1 MAGAAA
7 GRATRKRDRHE
18 VVIANVDE
26 FTAIFDVDDFRRP
39 DTVAQELDLRHG
51 WPIPKTGRPFNEK
64 PGPPPQIARC
74 VRKCRQ
80 TRRKI
85 STFRG
90 RLRCGLLNSMTDS
103 GEDPFDWVGAT
114 LDGKYQVDA
123 VVGRGGFGVVYRA
136 HHLGFNEKVAV
147 KCLRIPQTLNGAARD
162 EFERNFLA
170 EGRLLHQLSR
180 STAGIVQA
188 LDVGAVVSPNKTWTP
203 FIVLEWLD
211 GQGLDA
217 NFAERLRLG
226 LGGRTLKAAV
236 ELLDSAARALALAH
250 EQGIAHRDIKPANL
264 FLAEVGG
271 RKTLKVLDFGIA
283 KVVTESESFTKAFE
297 ETGASL
303 QAFTARYGSPEQ
315 FSRRYGA
322 TGPWSDV
329 FSLALVLIEA
339 VIGRSALEGVDTA
352 QLFIAAADTTR
363 RPTLRAH
370 GVELGDAIEA
380 VLRTALAVDPKE
392 RYPNAGQFWDAL
404 LAAIASSGELP
415 LSLPGASASGGYP
428 ASSADSVTR
437 VEGDDAAAISN
448 PLSGAGAAPAAELTG
463 SAQLADATRPKP
475 AAAPTDP
482 RKSALIAGVLLFSV
496 GGLALWLSPSRTFTA
511 QGVSTT
517 SASAAPAGASASA
530 SAPPSASLAPSK
542 VESAQAKLAGR
553 GFAGL
558 PARDVPAGLV
568 SPNGAWLD
576 KFSVLRR
583 ENNQGLEYTQA
594 FARCADTGKT
604 LCTDAQWQRACD
616 TFPEVG
622 EAPSWTESLKDG
634 RVVVRGGGS
643 CAATKLVTE
652 GERDPQRI
660 GLCCD
665 RAVAMTSNSLQK
677 PFLSSTAGIVLK
689 LERTLNQRSI
699 DGFLDLSE
707 DHVVLNEHPRDKA
720 SLKSLLT
727 QSFAGARDLV
737 IVNDQ
742 CDISVS
748 AKKVVTKRSR
758 RVKKTSY
765 ETTGW
770 TAECQQTRHRDGK
783 AISAKSSYEFSATSK
798 LRAVTDN
805 EAPATTE

>member
-1 MAGAAA
+1 
-7 GRATRKRDRHE
+7 
-18 VVIANVDE
+18 
-26 FTAIFDVDDFRRP
+26 
-39 DTVAQELDLRHG
+39 
-51 WPIPKTGRPFNEK
+51 
-64 PGPPPQIARC
+64 
-74 VRKCRQ
+74 
-80 TRRKI
+80 
-85 STFRG
+85 
-90 RLRCGLLNSMTDS
+90 MTDS

-147 KCLRIPQTLNGAARD
+147 KCLRIPRTLSGAARD

-188 LDVGAVVSPNKTWTP
+188 LDVGALVSPNKTWTP

-211 GQGLDA
+211 GQSLA
-217 NFAERLRLG
+217 ENFAERLRTG
-226 LGGRTLKAAV
+226 LGGRTPKAAI
-236 ELLDSAARALALAH
+236 ELLDSAARALSLAH

-271 RKTLKVLDFGIA
+271 RRTLKVLDFGIA

-329 FSLALVLIEA
+329 FSLALVLVEA
-339 VIGRSALEGVDTA
+339 IVGHSALEGVDAA
-352 QLFIAAADTTR
+352 QLFIAAADATR

-370 GVELGDAIEA
+370 GIDLGDAIETVFA
-380 VLRTALAVDPKE
+380 TALAVDPKV
-392 RYPNAGQFWDAL
+392 RYPNAGEFWDAL
-404 LAAIASSGELP
+404 VAAVAANGEIP
-415 LSLPGASASGGYP
+415 LSLPSSGLSGRYAASNP
-428 ASSADSVTR
+428 DSATR
-437 VEGDDAAAISN
+437 VESAV
-448 PLSGAGAAPAAELTG
+448 TG
-463 SAQLADATRPKP
+463 SAPL
-475 AAAPTDP
+475 AAASATELTASGPLPEARSQPT
-482 RKSALIAGVLLFSV
+482 RVESRSSGAWQRLVAAGVLLSIV
-496 GGLALWLSPSRTFTA
+496 LVGLAVWRARTPTFTA
-511 QGVSTT
+511 QSV
-517 SASAAPAGASASA
+517 SASA
-530 SAPPSASLAPSK
+530 SVDASSHPSAALRGPGSVGTAPLSK
-542 VESAQAKLAGR
+542 PDAARAAIAGR

-568 SPNGAWLD
+568 TQSGAWLD

-583 ENNQGLEYTQA
+583 EENQGLLYSQA
-594 FARCADTGKT
+594 FARCTDTGKT
-604 LCTDAQWQRACD
+604 LCTDDQWQRACD
-616 TFPEVG
+616 SFPEVG
-622 EAPSWTESLKDG
+622 EAQSWTETLENG

-643 CAATKLVTE
+643 CKARQLVSQS
-652 GERDPQRI
+652 DKDAQRI

-665 RAVAMTSNSLQK
+665 RAIAMSSTSLQK
-677 PFLSSTAGIVLK
+677 PFLSSTAGVVLK

-707 DHVVLNEHPRDKA
+707 DHLTLNEHARNKA
-720 SLKSLLT
+720 QIKSLLT
-727 QSFAGARDLV
+727 HSFASARDLV

-748 AKKVVTKRSR
+748 AKKIVTKKPHRA
-758 RVKKTSY
+758 KKTSY

-770 TAECQQTRHRDGK
+770 TAVCRQTRHRDGK
-783 AISAKSSYEFSATSK
+783 GLSAKSTYEFSATSK
-798 LRAVTDN
+798 LRAITDS
-805 EAPATTE
+805 ESPTASE

>member
-1 MAGAAA
+1 
-7 GRATRKRDRHE
+7 
-18 VVIANVDE
+18 
-26 FTAIFDVDDFRRP
+26 
-39 DTVAQELDLRHG
+39 
-51 WPIPKTGRPFNEK
+51 
-64 PGPPPQIARC
+64 
-74 VRKCRQ
+74 
-80 TRRKI
+80 
-85 STFRG
+85 
-90 RLRCGLLNSMTDS
+90 MTDQ

-147 KCLRIPQTLNGAARD
+147 KCLRIPQTLQSTARD

-211 GQGLDA
+211 GQSLEA
-217 NFAERLRLG
+217 NFSERRRAG

-329 FSLALVLIEA
+329 FALALVLIEA
-339 VIGRSALEGVDTA
+339 VTGRSALEGVDIA
-352 QLFIAAADTTR
+352 QLFIASADPAR
-363 RPTLRAH
+363 RPTLRAQ
-370 GVELGDAIEA
+370 GVEVGDAIES
-380 VLRTALAVDPKE
+380 VLNHALAVDPKE
-392 RYPNAGQFWDAL
+392 RYANAGQFWDAL
-404 LAAIASSGELP
+404 LAALAESGDLP
-415 LSLPGASASGGYP
+415 LSLPSSSSSGRYVASNP
-428 ASSADSVTR
+428 DSVTR
-437 VEGDDAAAISN
+437 VDGAAIS
-448 PLSGAGAAPAAELTG
+448 APGSATELTA
-463 SAQLADATRPKP
+463 STPLPDPSSRANRPGASSHGWQRF
-475 AAAPTDP
+475 AA
-482 RKSALIAGVLLFSV
+482 AGVLLLVFL
-496 GGLALWLSPSRTFTA
+496 GGLALWLGRSPTFTA
-511 QGVSTT
+511 QGVSASSAPAASGAPSAAAAT
-517 SASAAPAGASASA
+517 SAANGSSAAS
-530 SAPPSASLAPSK
+530 SLVRPDGG
-542 VESAQAKLAGR
+542 VAKPVR

-568 SPNGAWLD
+568 SADGAWLD

-583 ENNQGLEYTQA
+583 EDNQGLEYNQA
-594 FARCADTGKT
+594 FARCADAGKT
-604 LCTDAQWQRACD
+604 LCTEAQWQRACD
-616 TFPEVG
+616 SFPEVG
-622 EAPSWTESLKDG
+622 EAASWTESLDDG
-634 RVVVRGGGS
+634 HVVIRGGGS
-643 CAATKLVTE
+643 CKPRKLVSE
-652 GERDPQRI
+652 ADKDPQRI

-665 RAVAMTSNSLQK
+665 RAVAMSSTSMQK
-677 PFLSSTAGIVLK
+677 SFLSSTAGYVLK
-689 LERTLNQRSI
+689 LERALNQRSI
-699 DGFLDLSE
+699 DNFLDLSE
-707 DHVVLNEHPRDKA
+707 DHVTLNEHPRDKA
-720 SLKSLLT
+720 SLEGLLT
-727 QSFAGARDLV
+727 QSFAAARDLV
-737 IVNDQ
+737 IVNDT
-742 CDISVS
+742 CDVSVS
-748 AKKVVTKRSR
+748 AKKVVVKRSR

-770 TAECQQTRHRDGK
+770 TAACQQTRHRDGK
-783 AISAKSSYEFSATSK
+783 AVSAKSTYEFSAVSK
-798 LRAVTDN
+798 LRAITDS
-805 EAPATTE
+805 EVHSSGE

>member
-1 MAGAAA
+1 
-7 GRATRKRDRHE
+7 
-18 VVIANVDE
+18 
-26 FTAIFDVDDFRRP
+26 
-39 DTVAQELDLRHG
+39 
-51 WPIPKTGRPFNEK
+51 
-64 PGPPPQIARC
+64 
-74 VRKCRQ
+74 
-80 TRRKI
+80 
-85 STFRG
+85 
-90 RLRCGLLNSMTDS
+90 MTDS

-136 HHLGFNEKVAV
+136 HHLGFNEKVAI
-147 KCLRIPQTLNGAARD
+147 KCLRIPRTLSGAARD

-188 LDVGAVVSPNKTWTP
+188 LDVGALVSPNKTWTP

-211 GQGLDA
+211 GQTLA
-217 NFAERLRLG
+217 ENFSERLRTG
-226 LGGRTLKAAV
+226 LGGRTPKAAI
-236 ELLDSAARALALAH
+236 ELLDGAARALALAH

-339 VIGRSALEGVDTA
+339 IVGHSALEGVDAA
-352 QLFIAAADTTR
+352 QLFIAAADTAR

-370 GVELGDAIEA
+370 GLDLGDAIEA
-380 VLRTALAVDPKE
+380 VLNKALAVDSKE
-392 RYPNAGQFWDAL
+392 RYPNASEFWDAL
-404 LAAIASSGELP
+404 LAAVAQRGDIPIS
-415 LSLPGASASGGYP
+415 LSSASLSGRHA
-428 ASSADSVTR
+428 ASNPDSVTR
-437 VEGDDAAAISN
+437 VDGAAVTGNRPI
-448 PLSGAGAAPAAELTG
+448 GAGSATELTA
-463 SAQLADATRPKP
+463 STPLPTDHSSATR
-475 AAAPTDP
+475 
-482 RKSALIAGVLLFSV
+482 SARGSSGGFQRLVAAGVLSMLV
-496 GGLALWLSPSRTFTA
+496 LGGLAFWRARTPTFTA
-511 QGVSTT
+511 QSVSATGST
-517 SASAAPAGASASA
+517 SATASPPSSGNAAPSAAVPAHEPASGSTPAPQPNSA
-530 SAPPSASLAPSK
+530 RSATAT
-542 VESAQAKLAGR
+542 R

-568 SPNGAWLD
+568 TPTGAWLD

-583 ENNQGLEYTQA
+583 EDNQGLLFSEA

-604 LCTDAQWQRACD
+604 LCTDGQWQRACD
-616 TFPEVG
+616 SFPEVG
-622 EAPSWTESLKDG
+622 EAPSWTESLEG
-634 RVVVRGGGS
+634 GHVVVRGGGS
-643 CAATKLVTE
+643 CKARKLVDET
-652 GERDPQRI
+652 DKDAQRI

-665 RAVAMTSNSLQK
+665 RAIAMDSTSMQK
-677 PFLSSTAGIVLK
+677 SFLSSTAGIVLK
-689 LERTLNQRSI
+689 LETALNQRSI
-699 DGFLDLSE
+699 DKFLDLSE
-707 DHVVLNEHPRDKA
+707 DHVTLNDHVRDKA
-720 SLKSLLT
+720 GLKSLLT
-727 QSFAGARDLV
+727 QSFASARDLV
-737 IVNDQ
+737 IVNDH

-748 AKKVVTKRSR
+748 AKKVVVKKSR

-770 TAECQQTRHRDGK
+770 TAVCQQTRHRDGK
-783 AISAKSSYEFSATSK
+783 GVAAKSSYEFSAISK
-798 LRAVTDN
+798 LRAITDS
-805 EAPATTE
+805 EAPASGE

>member
-1 MAGAAA
+1 MSE
-7 GRATRKRDRHE
+7 R
-18 VVIANVDE
+18 
-26 FTAIFDVDDFRRP
+26 
-39 DTVAQELDLRHG
+39 
-51 WPIPKTGRPFNEK
+51 
-64 PGPPPQIARC
+64 
-74 VRKCRQ
+74 
-80 TRRKI
+80 
-85 STFRG
+85 
-90 RLRCGLLNSMTDS
+90 

-147 KCLRIPQTLNGAARD
+147 KCLRIPQTLSGAARD

-188 LDVGAVVSPNKTWTP
+188 LDVGAVVSPNKIWTP

-211 GQGLDA
+211 GQSLDT
-217 NFAERLRLG
+217 NFAERLRSG
-226 LGGRTLKAAV
+226 LGGRTLKATV

-264 FLAEVGG
+264 FIAEVGG

-329 FSLALVLIEA
+329 FSLSLVLIEA
-339 VIGRSALEGVDTA
+339 IVGHSALEGVDAA

-370 GVELGDAIEA
+370 GVDPGDAIEA
-380 VLRTALAVDPKE
+380 VLMTALAVDPKE
-392 RYPNAGQFWDAL
+392 RYPNAGVFWDAL
-404 LAAIASSGELP
+404 LAAIATRGDIP
-415 LSLPGASASGGYP
+415 LSLPSASTSGGHPPASA
-428 ASSADSVTR
+428 DNITR
-437 VEGDDAAAISN
+437 VDGADGAAISAN
-448 PLSGAGAAPAAELTG
+448 SAPSAGSATELTASTPLPDHGG
-463 SAQLADATRPKP
+463 SKGAEPPSK
-475 AAAPTDP
+475 AALRRT
-482 RKSALIAGVLLFSV
+482 ALSVAGGLIVV
-496 GGLALWLSPSRTFTA
+496 GGLALWLGRAPTFTA
-511 QGVSTT
+511 QGVNA
-517 SASAAPAGASASA
+517 SASAAAANASRAPADAASST
-530 SAPPSASLAPSK
+530 PSATHGVSEP
-542 VESAQAKLAGR
+542 AKAIGH

-568 SPNGAWLD
+568 STNNAWLD
-576 KFSVLRR
+576 RFSVLRR
-583 ENNQGLEYTQA
+583 DDNQGKAYTSA
-594 FARCADTGKT
+594 FARCADAGKT
-604 LCTDAQWQRACD
+604 LCTEAQWQRACD

-622 EAPSWTESLKDG
+622 ESPSWTESLEDG
-634 RVVVRGGGS
+634 HVVVRGGGS
-643 CAATKLVTE
+643 CAPRKLVSETE
-652 GERDPQRI
+652 SDPARI
-660 GLCCD
+660 GMCCD
-665 RAVAMTSNSLQK
+665 RAVAMTSTALQK

-689 LERTLNQRSI
+689 LERALNQRSI
-699 DGFLDLSE
+699 DDFLALSE
-707 DHVVLNEHPRDKA
+707 DHVLLNERARDKA
-720 SLKSLLT
+720 GLQSLLS
-727 QSFAGARDLV
+727 QSFAAARDLV
-737 IVNDQ
+737 IVNDH
-742 CDISVS
+742 CEISVA
-748 AKKVVTKRSR
+748 AKKVVIKRSR

-770 TAECQQTRHRDGK
+770 TAVCLQTRHRDGK
-783 AISAKSSYEFSATSK
+783 ALSAKSSYEFSATSK
-798 LRAVTDN
+798 LRAISDS

>member
-1 MAGAAA
+1 M
-7 GRATRKRDRHE
+7 
-18 VVIANVDE
+18 
-26 FTAIFDVDDFRRP
+26 
-39 DTVAQELDLRHG
+39 
-51 WPIPKTGRPFNEK
+51 
-64 PGPPPQIARC
+64 
-74 VRKCRQ
+74 
-80 TRRKI
+80 
-85 STFRG
+85 S
-90 RLRCGLLNSMTDS
+90 DS

-147 KCLRIPQTLNGAARD
+147 KCLRIPRTLSGAARD

-188 LDVGAVVSPNKTWTP
+188 LDVGALVSPNKTWTP

-211 GQGLDA
+211 GQSLA
-217 NFAERLRLG
+217 ENFAERLRTG
-226 LGGRTLKAAV
+226 LGGRTPKAAI
-236 ELLDSAARALALAH
+236 ELLDSAARALSLAH

-329 FSLALVLIEA
+329 FSLALVLVEA
-339 VIGRSALEGVDTA
+339 IVGHSALEGIDAA

-370 GVELGDAIEA
+370 GIDLGDGVEA
-380 VLRTALAVDPKE
+380 VLGKALAVDPKE
-392 RYPNAGQFWDAL
+392 RYANAGEFWDAL
-404 LAAIASSGELP
+404 LSAVAARGDIPISVPSSGVSGRYLASNPNAATRVDGAAVTADPLP
-415 LSLPGASASGGYP
+415 QPASATELTASTPLPNDRSSPAQTESSSSGGLQ
-428 ASSADSVTR
+428 R
-437 VEGDDAAAISN
+437 LAA
-448 PLSGAGAAPAAELTG
+448 
-463 SAQLADATRPKP
+463 
-475 AAAPTDP
+475 
-482 RKSALIAGVLLFSV
+482 AGVLLAIGL
-496 GGLALWLSPSRTFTA
+496 GGLAVWRARTPTFTA
-511 QGVSTT
+511 QGVSANADA
-517 SASAAPAGASASA
+517 SASAATSTSAAAGQSASNLLPKLAKTAASAA
-530 SAPPSASLAPSK
+530 TT
-542 VESAQAKLAGR
+542 R

-558 PARDVPAGLV
+558 PERDVPAGLV
-568 SPNGAWLD
+568 TPGGAWLD

-583 ENNQGLEYTQA
+583 EDNQGLSFSQA
-594 FARCADTGKT
+594 FARCADAGKT
-604 LCTDAQWQRACD
+604 LCTEAQWQRACD
-616 TFPEVG
+616 SFPEVG
-622 EAPSWTESLKDG
+622 EAPSWTESLEDG

-643 CAATKLVTE
+643 CNARKSVNQTE
-652 GERDPQRI
+652 TDAQRI

-665 RAVAMTSNSLQK
+665 RAIGMSSTSLQK
-677 PFLSSTAGIVLK
+677 PFLSSTSGVVLK

-699 DGFLDLSE
+699 AGFLDLSE
-707 DHVVLNEHPRDKA
+707 DHVTLNERVRDKA
-720 SLKSLLT
+720 ALKNLLS
-727 QSFAGARDLV
+727 QSFASAHDLV

-742 CDISVS
+742 CEISVS
-748 AKKVVTKRSR
+748 AKKVVTKKK

-770 TAECQQTRHRDGK
+770 TAVCRQTRHRDGK
-783 AISAKSSYEFSATSK
+783 GVSAKSSYEFSAVSK
-798 LRAVTDN
+798 LRAIADT
-805 EAPATTE
+805 EAAASGE